1 MATIG
6 DVAELAGLS
15 RATVSRVMNH
25 HPYVSEEKRKLVH
38 EAMHQLGYAPNSL
51 AKRLRTQTTETIAV
65 LIPRISN
72 PFFSSLVEAMEIKAA
87 ESDFQ
92 LIVCQTRS
100 DKQRE
105 LVYLDWLKTKQIGG
119 VILASSENSWEVIK
133 GYTEF
138 GPIMFCNEYP
148 PNTDVPIVCMD
159 QYQGGYLGT
168 RHLIERGHQQIAC
181 CFGSSHITN
190 TSDRQ
195 KGFLHALEES
205 GLSMNDK
212 WWFRNALE
220 IQDGKKIFHQMME
233 MDNRPSAIFT
243 GSDEVAAGIIKEA
256 KTYGAKI
263 PNDLAI
269 VGYDDQPIAELM
281 DPGIT
286 TIHQPSQEIGAKTM
300 ELMIQYIKHNHKP
313 NERIVGWLSR
323 LIVRGS
329 T

>member
-25 HPYVSEEKRKLVH
+25 HPYVSEEKKKLVH
-38 EAMHQLGYAPNSL
+38 EAMDQLGYAPNSL

-87 ESDFQ
+87 EGNFQ

-105 LVYLDWLKTKQIGG
+105 LVYLEWLKTKQIGG
-119 VILASSENSWEVIK
+119 VILASSENNWNDIK
-133 GYTEF
+133 EYSKF

-168 RHLIERGHQQIAC
+168 RHLIEQGHRKIAC
-181 CFGSSHITN
+181 CFGSSHTTN

-195 KGFLHALEES
+195 KGFLHALEE
-205 GLSMNDK
+205 NDLFMEEK
-212 WWFRNALE
+212 WWFSNALE
-220 IQDGKKIFHQMME
+220 IQDGQEILRKIME

-256 KTYGAKI
+256 KIRGVQVPI
-263 PNDLAI
+263 DLAV
-269 VGYDDQPIAELM
+269 VGYDNQPIAELM

-286 TIHQPSQEIGAKTM
+286 TIHQPSQEIGARTM
-300 ELMIQYIKHNHKP
+300 ELMIQYIKHKHKP
-313 NERIVGWLSR
+313 DQLMVEWPSR
-323 LIVRGS
+323 LIIRES
-329 T
+329 S

>member
-15 RATVSRVMNH
+15 RATVSRVMNN
-25 HPYVSEEKRKLVH
+25 HPYVSEEKKKLVH
-38 EAMHQLGYAPNSL
+38 EAMHQLGYVPNSL

-72 PFFSSLVEAMEIKAA
+72 PFFSSMVEAMEIKAA
-87 ESDFQ
+87 EDNFQ

-105 LVYLDWLKTKQIGG
+105 LVYLEWLKTKQIGG
-119 VILASSENSWEVIK
+119 VILASSENNWEDIK
-133 GYTEF
+133 EYTKF

-148 PNTDVPIVCMD
+148 PNTEVPTVCLD

-168 RHLIERGHQQIAC
+168 RHLIERGHQRIAC
-181 CFGSSHITN
+181 CFGSSRITN

-195 KGFLHALEES
+195 KGFLHALEEA
-205 GLSMNDK
+205 GLSMEEK
-212 WWFRNALE
+212 WWFSNALE
-220 IQDGKKIFHQMME
+220 IEDGKEIFRKIAE

-243 GSDEVAAGIIKEA
+243 GSDEVAAGIVKEA
-256 KTYGAKI
+256 KIYGAEI
-263 PNDLAI
+263 PNDLAV

-286 TIHQPSQEIGAKTM
+286 TIHQPSQEIGARTM
-300 ELMIQYIKHNHKP
+300 ELMIQYIKHNQKP
-313 NERIVGWLSR
+313 DQKIVEWFSR
-323 LIVRGS
+323 LIVRES